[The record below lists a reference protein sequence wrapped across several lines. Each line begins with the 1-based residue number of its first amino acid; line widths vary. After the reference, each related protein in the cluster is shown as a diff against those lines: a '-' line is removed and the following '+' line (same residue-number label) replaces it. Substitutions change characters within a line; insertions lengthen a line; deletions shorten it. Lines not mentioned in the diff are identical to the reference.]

1 MKFEEE
7 LAKIL
12 LSGIGVIASFWAV
25 FSSPD
30 LGAFGI
36 ILIFFLLGILLLL
49 PLTMFFDFL
58 VLPFFTNILGI
69 IEIPAEG
76 YKITKKQDAVIKYVN
91 GVYYAIG
98 YLGASIYEYV
108 LRREEP
114 EENLEGRFI
123 QGLELWERAVS
134 NIKFPIRFNIISFQR
149 DLVAARRELEEQRD
163 YWEYRLS
170 KEMQATMPN
179 AMEIDNIQRKIRI
192 LDVKLNRMS
201 AGEKPLGVLMFAS
214 VYACGLS
221 EEAALRNLEA
231 TIKEATVTL
240 GNALDLKVERL
251 YGRDLRNAFFL
262 EYIIP
267 TSEKELDAIL

>member
-7 LAKIL
+7 IAKVL
-12 LSGIGVIASFWAV
+12 LSEIAIIASFWV
-25 FSSPD
+25 LFSSS
-30 LGAFGI
+30 LGFLGLIAF
-36 ILIFFLLGILLLL
+36 FFLLSLMALL
-49 PLTMFFDFL
+49 PLTMFFDYL
-58 VLPFFTNILGI
+58 VLPFFTYVFGI
-69 IEIPAEG
+69 TEVPAEG
-76 YKITKKQDAVIKYVN
+76 YEITKKQDAVVKYVN

-98 YLGASIYEYV
+98 YLGASIYEYI

-123 QGLELWERAVS
+123 QSLELWERAIA
-134 NIKFPIRFNIISFQR
+134 NIKFPMKFEIITFQR

-214 VYACGLS
+214 IYSCGLS
-221 EEAALRNLEA
+221 KEAALKNLEA

-240 GNALDLKVERL
+240 GNALDLKISRL
-251 YGRDLRNAFFL
+251 YGRDLRNAFLL
-262 EYIIP
+262 EYVIP
-267 TSEKELDAIL
+267 PSEKELDSIL

>member
-7 LAKIL
+7 LAKVF
-12 LSGIGVIASFWAV
+12 LSEGAIIISLWAL
-25 FSSPD
+25 FSSD
-30 LGAFGI
+30 LGIFGI
-36 ILIFFLLGILLLL
+36 IDIFLLLAFAALI
-49 PLTMFFDFL
+49 PFTMFFDYL
-58 VLPFFTNILGI
+58 VLPFFTSIFGI
-69 IEIPAEG
+69 VEIPAEG
-76 YKITKKQDAVIKYVN
+76 YEITKKQDAIIKYVN

-123 QGLELWERAVS
+123 QGLELWERAIGS
-134 NIKFPIRFNIISFQR
+134 IKFPIKFSIISFQR

-201 AGEKPLGVLMFAS
+201 AGEKPLGVLMYAS

-221 EEAALRNLEA
+221 KEAALKNLESA
-231 TIKEATVTL
+231 IKEATVTL
-240 GNALDLKVERL
+240 GNALDLKITRL
-251 YGRDLRNAFFL
+251 SGRDLRNAFLF
-262 EYIIP
+262 EYVIP
-267 TSEKELDAIL
+267 PSEKELDALL

>member
-7 LAKIL
+7 IAKVF
-12 LSGIGVIASFWAV
+12 LSEAAIIISFWAL
-25 FSSPD
+25 FSSD
-30 LGAFGI
+30 LGIFGI
-36 ILIFFLLGILLLL
+36 IDIFLLLSFAALI
-49 PLTMFFDFL
+49 PFTMFFDYL
-58 VLPFFTNILGI
+58 VLPFFTSIFGI
-69 IEIPAEG
+69 VEIPAEG
-76 YKITKKQDAVIKYVN
+76 YEITKKQDAIIKYVN

-123 QGLELWERAVS
+123 QGLELWERAIGS
-134 NIKFPIRFNIISFQR
+134 IKFPIKFSIISFQR

-201 AGEKPLGVLMFAS
+201 AGEKPLGVLMYAS

-221 EEAALRNLEA
+221 KEAALKNLESA
-231 TIKEATVTL
+231 IKEATVTL
-240 GNALDLKVERL
+240 GNALDLKITRL
-251 YGRDLRNAFFL
+251 SGRDLRNAFFF
-262 EYIIP
+262 EYVIP
-267 TSEKELDAIL
+267 PSEKELDAIL